1 MTVALGASGN
11 YVFLL
16 HRCCQRRLTD
26 FRCLGSIPGTH
37 LNSFPVSRYRT
48 MENRKKLLTAGF
60 LTLIAAG
67 IGFAVRGGLLG
78 VWSDQYGFT
87 MTELGQIT
95 GGGLLGFG
103 IVILIAGACIDVV
116 GYKRLMVIAFA
127 CHVISA
133 VMLFAA
139 TPVFN
144 ASGKDSVY
152 LLLYIS
158 MFIFAIGNGICE
170 AVINPLTAALYPD
183 QKTHYL
189 NILHAGWPAGLV
201 IGGLIVFAKGI
212 VGWEILMATFLI
224 PVLMYGFIVLKESFP
239 KTAAQ
244 EGTVSYGGMLV
255 SLLGPFFVILLLAH
269 ACVGYVEL
277 GTDSWINKITGK
289 ILSSAALG
297 TTLFI
302 YTSLLMTAL
311 RFFAG
316 PIVHKISSLGLLL
329 ASAVTGAVGLYLI
342 SIGESIPFMF
352 FAATIYALGKTFLW
366 PTMLGVV
373 GERFPQSATVAMA
386 LMGFAG
392 MTSAGLL
399 GGPGIGYK
407 QDYYASQYI
416 QENAPQTFARVKAPN
431 ENNFLFFPSIT
442 GIDGAKAGMIEDD
455 GAAITQEAAI
465 AGSEINDN
473 AFSALKNQFD
483 WWQSNKQFAAEDKAP
498 VEAATLYGS
507 RMALRMTAIV
517 PATMAVLYL
526 LLIVCFKAPKEEGD
540 AHAADAAPGSEL

>member
-1 MTVALGASGN
+1 
-11 YVFLL
+11 
-16 HRCCQRRLTD
+16 
-26 FRCLGSIPGTH
+26 
-37 LNSFPVSRYRT
+37 

-67 IGFAVRGGLLG
+67 IGFAVRAGLLDI
-78 VWSDQYGFT
+78 WSKQYGFT

-103 IVILIAGACIDVV
+103 LVILIAGFLIDFV
-116 GYKRLMVIAFA
+116 GYKRLMVIALV
-127 CHVISA
+127 CHVVSA
-133 VMLFAA
+133 LMLFAA

-144 ASGKDSVY
+144 ASGKDAVY
-152 LLLYIS
+152 MLLYIS

-170 AVINPLTAALYPD
+170 GVINPLTAAIYPE

-212 VGWEILMATFLI
+212 IGWEILMATFLV
-224 PVLMYGFIVLKESFP
+224 PVLMYGFIAVKEPFP
-239 KTAAQ
+239 KTARESGAI
-244 EGTVSYGGMLV
+244 SYGGMFAKLI
-255 SLLGPFFVILLLAH
+255 GPFFVILLIAH

-289 ILSSAALG
+289 ILSSVTLG

-302 YTSLLMTAL
+302 YTSVLMTAL

-316 PIVHKISSLGLLL
+316 PIVHRISSLGLLL
-329 ASAVTGAVGLYLI
+329 LSAVVGACGLYLI
-342 SIGESIPFMF
+342 SIGDSVPFMF
-352 FAATIYALGKTFLW
+352 FAATVYALGKTFLW

-407 QDYYASQYI
+407 QDYYASQHI
-416 QENAPQTFARVKAPN
+416 QQSNPETYARVKAPN
-431 ENNFLFFPSIT
+431 ENQFLFFPAIT
-442 GIDGAKAGMIEDD
+442 GIDGAKAGMVEDN
-455 GAAITQEAAI
+455 GAAITSEVEI
-465 AGSEINDN
+465 AGDRINSED
-473 AFSALKNQFD
+473 FSALKAQYE
-483 WWQSNKQFAAEDKAP
+483 WWEANKEYASTDAKP
-498 VEAATLYGS
+498 VSDATLHGS
-507 RMALRMTAIV
+507 RMALRVTALV

-526 LLIVCFKAPKEEGD
+526 ILIVAFKAPKEEGD
-540 AHAADAAPGSEL
+540 VHLADEAPGTEL

>member
-1 MTVALGASGN
+1 
-11 YVFLL
+11 
-16 HRCCQRRLTD
+16 
-26 FRCLGSIPGTH
+26 
-37 LNSFPVSRYRT
+37 
-48 MENRKKLLTAGF
+48 MENRKKLLIAGF

-67 IGFAVRGGLLG
+67 IGFAVRGGLLD
-78 VWSDQYGFT
+78 VWSKQYGFT

-103 IVILIAGACIDVV
+103 LVILIAGFLIDFI
-116 GYKRLMVIAFA
+116 GYKKLMILALV
-127 CHVISA
+127 CHVVSA

-152 LLLYIS
+152 LLLYVS

-170 AVINPLTAALYPD
+170 GVINPLTAAIYPE

-201 IGGLIVFAKGI
+201 IGGLIVFAKGM

-224 PVLMYGFIVLKESFP
+224 PVVMYGFIALKEPFP
-239 KTAAQ
+239 KTAAE
-244 EGTVSYGGMLV
+244 EGAISYGGMFAKLI
-255 SLLGPFFVILLLAH
+255 GPFFIILLLAH

-289 ILSSAALG
+289 ILSSATLG
-297 TTLFI
+297 TALFI
-302 YTSLLMTAL
+302 YTSLLMTGL

-329 ASAVTGAVGLYLI
+329 ASAVIGSIGLYLI
-342 SIGESIPFMF
+342 SIGNSVPFMF
-352 FAATIYALGKTFLW
+352 FAATVYALGKTFLW

-392 MTSAGLL
+392 MTSAGYL

-416 QENAPQTFARVKAPN
+416 QQNASDTYDRVKAPN
-431 ENNFLFFPSIT
+431 ENKFLMFPAIT
-442 GIDGAKAGMIEDD
+442 GIDGAKAGMIEDG
-455 GAAITQEAAI
+455 GAAIMSEVGI
-465 AGSEINDN
+465 AGDKIDSEE
-473 AFSALKNQFD
+473 FKGLKDQHD
-483 WWQSNKQFAAEDKAP
+483 WWQANKEFAEQDKGP
-498 VEAATLYGS
+498 VSEATMHGS
-507 RMALRMTAIV
+507 RMAIRMTAIV

-526 LLIVCFKAPKEEGD
+526 ILMMLFKAPKHEHEGE
-540 AHAADAAPGSEL
+540 AQDAAPAAAE